1 MSKVLNEFKTFIMRG
16 NVVDMAIGLSVGV
29 AFTTVVKSLVDDI
42 IMPPIGVLVGQVDF
56 SQLFISL
63 SGEHFATLKDA
74 QNAGAATMNVG
85 LFINALI
92 NFLIVGIVIFFLIK
106 ALNRIEPPPP
116 PPATKDC
123 PFCLS
128 KVPDQ
133 ATRCPHCTSQLE
145 PSEP

>member
-74 QNAGAATMNVG
+74 QDAGAATMNVG

-128 KVPDQ
+128 KVPGK
-133 ATRCPHCTSQLE
+133 ATRCPYCTSQLE
-145 PSEP
+145 SSEP

>member
-63 SGEHFATLKDA
+63 SGEHFATLRAA
-74 QNAGAATMNVG
+74 QDAGAATMNVG

-133 ATRCPHCTSQLE
+133 ATRCPYCTSQLE
-145 PSEP
+145 PSEL

>member
-16 NVVDMAIGLSVGV
+16 NVVDMAVGLSVGV

-63 SGEHFATLKDA
+63 SGEHFATLRAA
-74 QNAGAATMNVG
+74 QDAGAATMNVG

-133 ATRCPHCTSQLE
+133 ATRCPYCTSQLE
-145 PSEP
+145 PSEL

>member
-1 MSKVLNEFKTFIMRG
+1 MKTILNEFKAFIMRG

-42 IMPPIGVLVGQVDF
+42 IMPPVGVIVGQVDF

-63 SGEHFATLKDA
+63 SGEHYATLKDA
-74 QNAGAATMNVG
+74 QDAGAATMNVG

-92 NFLIVGIVIFFLIK
+92 NFLIVGLVIFFIIK
-106 ALNRIEPPPP
+106 GLNRIEPPPA

-123 PFCLS
+123 PYCLS
-128 KVPDQ
+128 KVPEK

>member
-16 NVVDMAIGLSVGV
+16 NVVDMAVGLSVGV

-42 IMPPIGVLVGQVDF
+42 IMPPIGVLVGQVGF

-63 SGEHFATLKDA
+63 SGEHFATLRAA
-74 QNAGAATMNVG
+74 QDAGAATMNVG

-133 ATRCPHCTSQLE
+133 ATRCPYCTSQLE
-145 PSEP
+145 PSEL

>member
-1 MSKVLNEFKTFIMRG
+1 MNKMLNEFKAFIMRG

-29 AFTTVVKSLVDDI
+29 AFTTVVRSLVDDI
-42 IMPPIGVLVGQVDF
+42 IMPPIGVIVGQTDF

-63 SGEHFATLKDA
+63 SGEHYATLKEA
-74 QNAGAATMNVG
+74 QDAGAATMNVG

-92 NFLIVGIVIFFLIK
+92 SFLIVGIVIFFVIK
-106 ALNRIEPPPP
+106 GLNRIEPPPP

-128 KVPDQ
+128 KVPGQ
-133 ATRCPHCTSQLE
+133 ATRCPYCTSQLE
-145 PSEP
+145 PSAP

>member
-16 NVVDMAIGLSVGV
+16 NVVDMAVGLSVGV

-63 SGEHFATLKDA
+63 SGEHFATLRAA
-74 QNAGAATMNVG
+74 QDAGAATMNVG

-106 ALNRIEPPPP
+106 ALNRIEPPLP

-133 ATRCPHCTSQLE
+133 ATRCPYCTSQLE
-145 PSEP
+145 PSEL

>member
-74 QNAGAATMNVG
+74 QDAGAATMNVG

>member
-1 MSKVLNEFKTFIMRG
+1 MSKVLGEFKTFIMRG

-42 IMPPIGVLVGQVDF
+42 IMPPIGVFVGQVDF

-74 QNAGAATMNVG
+74 QDAGAATMNVG

-133 ATRCPHCTSQLE
+133 ATRCPYCTSQLE

>member
-16 NVVDMAIGLSVGV
+16 NVVDMAVGLSVGV

-42 IMPPIGVLVGQVDF
+42 IMPPIGVLVGQVGF

-63 SGEHFATLKDA
+63 SGEHFATLRAA
-74 QNAGAATMNVG
+74 QDAGAATMNVG

-116 PPATKDC
+116 PPATNDC

-133 ATRCPHCTSQLE
+133 ATRCPYCTSQLE
-145 PSEP
+145 PSEL

>member
-74 QNAGAATMNVG
+74 QDAGAATMNVG

-116 PPATKDC
+116 PLATKDC